1 MIDAALIERHRRFE
15 DLEAGIVEEFLRPTI
30 GGARTIAVLTRPTG
44 PARDV
49 GWVVCPSFGEEQ
61 ANLYRLEV
69 MTARA
74 LGRAGFPVLRFHGQ
88 GYGDSEG
95 AVEAVSLSS
104 HLADAA
110 DAVTVLREHAP
121 VGRVGVV
128 GASFG
133 GAVSALVAD
142 RLDLPLMVLCQ
153 PECDGDSYVRSLLRS
168 KALARMASVEE
179 GSNAEHDQEGLR
191 RELSEGGW
199 VDVNGFPLSAR
210 AAAEIAE
217 LDLVRDL
224 GRFRG
229 RSLIIGITRSGRA
242 DPSLEALVT
251 ALELLGGRSELSLV
265 RDAQAPRFGRTRP
278 GGGFDPTFVLEDR
291 IAREIVDWG
300 ARMSGSAA

>member
-1 MIDAALIERHRRFE
+1 MDAALIERHRRFE
-15 DLEAGIVEEFLRPTI
+15 DPEAGFGEEFLRPMI

-44 PARDV
+44 PVLDV

-61 ANLYRLEV
+61 ANLYRLDV
-69 MTARA
+69 MMARA
-74 LGRAGFPVLRFHGQ
+74 LGAAGFPVLRFHGQ
-88 GYGDSEG
+88 GYGDSDG

-110 DAVTVLREHAP
+110 DAVAVLRENAA
-121 VGRVGVV
+121 VGGVGVV

-133 GAVSALVAD
+133 GAVAALVAD

-153 PECDGDSYVRSLLRS
+153 PACDGASYVRSLLRS
-168 KALARMASVEE
+168 KELARMANVGE
-179 GSNAEHDQEGLR
+179 GSNTERDRQGLR

-210 AAAEIAE
+210 AAAEIDE

-224 GRFRG
+224 GGFRG
-229 RSLIIGITRSGRA
+229 RSLVIAITRSGRA
-242 DPSLEALVT
+242 EPSLEALVSGL
-251 ALELLGGRSELSLV
+251 ALPGGRSELSLV
-265 RDAQAPRFGRTRP
+265 RHSQAPRFGRTRP
-278 GGGFDPTFVLEDR
+278 GGGFDPTFELEDR

-300 ARMSGSAA
+300 ARTSGSST